1 MAVTTDAAAQDLAVL
16 ARNLR
21 EAGETGLRRD
31 LTAAIK
37 HAADTI
43 PPVVRAQL
51 PDRMPDRY
59 AAVLDP
65 DLDMGSSTRTTGT
78 EIGVSVYARPRG
90 RKKRKLPR
98 LDAGILWHPVFGSYL
113 VPRRQWEW
121 AEQGAPSVLPGFFSG
136 PVDDAAP
143 RVRGDM
149 IAAIDRVN
157 SELWRG
163 T

>member
-21 EAGETGLRRD
+21 DAGETGLRRE
-31 LTAAIK
+31 LQAAIRD
-37 HAADTI
+37 AAATI
-43 PPVVRAQL
+43 PPVVRAEL
-51 PDRMPDRY
+51 PQRLPDRY

-78 EIGVSVYARPRG
+78 EIGVSVYVRPRG

-98 LDAGILWHPVFGSYL
+98 LDTGILWHPVFGSYL

-121 AEQGAPSVLPGFFSG
+121 AEQGLPSVQPGFFSD
-136 PVDDAAP
+136 PVEDAAP
-143 RVRGDM
+143 RVRADM
-149 IAAIDRVN
+149 IAAIGRVDD
-157 SELWRG
+157 ELWRG
-163 T
+163 V

>member
-1 MAVTTDAAAQDLAVL
+1 MAVTTDAAAQDLATL

-21 EAGETGLRRD
+21 DAGETGLRRD
-31 LTAAIK
+31 LLAAIK
-37 HAADTI
+37 HAAATI
-43 PPVVRAQL
+43 PPVVRVQL

-59 AAVLDP
+59 AAVLGP

-98 LDAGILWHPVFGSYL
+98 LDYGILTHPLFGDRKYWYDQAIT
-113 VPRRQWEW
+113 R
-121 AEQGAPSVLPGFFSG
+121 GFFSG
-136 PVDDAAP
+136 PVEDAAP
-143 RVRGDM
+143 RVRADM
-149 IAAIDRVN
+149 IDAIDHT
-157 SELWRG
+157 SDELWRG